1 MIKFKDQSEKKV
13 NRLVWILGC
22 SKYCLK
28 NMKTKTRNKDQP
40 TNNQKVKNNKVK
52 ALGIITLTTDQYP
65 SNGQMGDTDP
75 QFCMPC

>member
-52 ALGIITLTTDQYP
+52 AMGNIAPTMDHSLR
-65 SNGQMGDTDP
+65 NG
-75 QFCMPC
+75 